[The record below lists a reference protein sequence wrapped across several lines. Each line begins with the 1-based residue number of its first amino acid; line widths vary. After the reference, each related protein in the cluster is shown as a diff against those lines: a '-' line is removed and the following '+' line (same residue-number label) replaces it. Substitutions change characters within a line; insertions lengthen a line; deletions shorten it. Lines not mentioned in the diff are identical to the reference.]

1 MAHAAAGIRSQSRAC
16 PTSYVRSGLDPG
28 AHFGKGFTASRGTG
42 ALSLKRK
49 DNLVCHNGV
58 PVQRYLWKIRKNIRF
73 GTAQILALDSTCSI
87 TPASNDNGLPGAP
100 SLSRPVRQGGGFL
113 SQPNDPP
120 SSSEPPNRRV
130 AGPLAHL
137 ISLPQ
142 PKPWV
147 PRPFDSA
154 QGRLL
159 RFVQGRERYCRY
171 NRA

>member
-1 MAHAAAGIRSQSRAC
+1 MGRSYIHLAVQERALIE
-16 PTSYVRSGLDPG
+16 TVEVGHESG
-28 AHFGKGFTASRGTG
+28 
-42 ALSLKRK
+42 
-49 DNLVCHNGV
+49 
-58 PVQRYLWKIRKNIRF
+58 
-73 GTAQILALDSTCSI
+73 
-87 TPASNDNGLPGAP
+87 
-100 SLSRPVRQGGGFL
+100 
-113 SQPNDPP
+113 
-120 SSSEPPNRRV
+120 RV

-159 RFVQGRERYCRY
+159 RFLQGRERYCRY